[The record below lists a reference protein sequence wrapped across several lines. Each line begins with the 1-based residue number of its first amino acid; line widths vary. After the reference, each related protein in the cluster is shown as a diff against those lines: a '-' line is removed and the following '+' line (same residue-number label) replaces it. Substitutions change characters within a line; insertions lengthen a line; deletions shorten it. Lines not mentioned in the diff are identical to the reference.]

1 MSLMKDKFFLILAP
15 IFAILILSFT
25 ALRINAD
32 TTVLDAT
39 KPDNHIAPFYVEYT
53 VGNNLINA
61 GIAKL
66 SLKSNG
72 DEWVYSLITEPSGI
86 FRLTGKGHIQ
96 EVSVIN
102 VTQEHLIPKSYSY
115 KQAGDEKRRNIEAT
129 FNWKDQELKIKRKG
143 EEETEVL
150 KDPILDR
157 LSVTLTVMELVRQG
171 FSQAQLQ
178 VLDNGKVKSMTFI
191 NEGVQK
197 LKTKLGTFESVV
209 VRRIREGSS
218 RETLTWFA
226 PELNYVPV
234 QIEQLKR
241 GNLVARLKINKL
253 DQGKN

>member
-15 IFAILILSFT
+15 VFAILALSFSASRANADST
-25 ALRINAD
+25 ALEFS
-32 TTVLDAT
+32 TVDH
-39 KPDNHIAPFYVEYT
+39 KIAPFYVEYT

-72 DEWVYSLITEPSGI
+72 NEWIYSLITEPSGI

-102 VTQEHLIPKSYSY
+102 VTQEQLIPKSYSY
-115 KQAGDEKRRNIEAT
+115 KQAGDEKKRNVEAT

-143 EEETEVL
+143 QEETEEL

-171 FSQAQLQ
+171 FSQAELQ

-191 NEGVQK
+191 NEGTQK
-197 LKTKLGTFESVV
+197 LNTKLGTFKTVV
-209 VRRIREGSS
+209 VRRVREGSS

-241 GNLVARLKINKL
+241 GDLVARLKINKL
-253 DQGKN
+253 EQGNN